1 MNLQEPL
8 KIDSVD
14 LSKIVYPKE
23 RTNMNK
29 KIILIK
35 LNENKCKNFVF
46 QTPTL
51 LNISK
56 STEKQGYTE
65 IEMALVGKEK
75 GKVDKF
81 ISFLNKLEA
90 KIKEDAQFNAYS
102 WFNTGSNEN
111 TTINFQK
118 IIRESDEHPSG
129 TIKLKLIKNNDF
141 ETIIELNNNKR
152 ISVKDIPEGSW
163 CKMILEVYA
172 VWVNS
177 ANDFGIFLRPILV
190 SFTPK
195 IKDSYNYRFAE
206 ESDEEDDDIDIPDTE
221 NKANIFMQVNN
232 VKERNNDSTTQLEL
246 NELIHHLEI
255 NKSQQSSDNSE
266 LESEPIPLVSK
277 DDNIISID
285 LSDANLSN
293 STSSSDTEDD

>member
-8 KIDSVD
+8 KIDLVD

-23 RTNMNK
+23 RTNQNK

-65 IEMALVGKEK
+65 IELALVGKEK

-81 ISFLNKLEA
+81 ISFLNNLEA
-90 KIKEDAQFNAYS
+90 KIKEDAQFNAYT
-102 WFNTGSNEN
+102 WFNTSSNEN

-118 IIRESDEHPSG
+118 IIRESDDYKSG

-152 ISVKDIPEGSW
+152 ISIKDIPEDSW

-195 IKDSYNYRFAE
+195 IKDSYNYKFAE
-206 ESDEEDDDIDIPDTE
+206 ESDEDDEIDIPDTE

-255 NKSQQSSDNSE
+255 NKSQQSSEQS
-266 LESEPIPLVSK
+266 ESESIPLISNN
-277 DDNIISID
+277 DNIISID

-293 STSSSDTEDD
+293 STSSSDTEDDQ